1 MLTAAAKSMHTP
13 AIRPKASSSRD
24 SALTLTESPPYPS
37 LRANPFPEVTD
48 LFCRLPLP
56 TLFYRPEAANLRDLM
71 RILVRR
77 AVRISHS
84 ASFSRDIE
92 SAPDDS
98 KNKSLFPAFNH
109 ISR

>member
-48 LFCRLPLP
+48 LICRLPLP
-56 TLFYRPEAANLRDLM
+56 TLFYRPEAVNLRDLM
-71 RILVRR
+71 RILVRFG
-77 AVRISHS
+77 VRISHS
-84 ASFSRDIE
+84 LGFSRTVE
-92 SAPDDS
+92 TAPEAA
-98 KNKSLFPAFNH
+98 KNTALFLLFNH